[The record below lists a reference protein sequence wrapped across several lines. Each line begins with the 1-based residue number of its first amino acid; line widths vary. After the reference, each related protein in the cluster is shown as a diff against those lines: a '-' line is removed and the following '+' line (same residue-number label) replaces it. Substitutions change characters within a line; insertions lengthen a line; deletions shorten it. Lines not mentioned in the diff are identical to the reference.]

1 MVTKH
6 CLIFSDISDKMS
18 SLEKT
23 LVHDTTHK
31 QTLPRPHEDSSE
43 EHKL

>member
-6 CLIFSDISDKMS
+6 CLIFSAISDEMS

>member
-6 CLIFSDISDKMS
+6 CLIFSDISGKMS

-31 QTLPRPHEDSSE
+31 QILPRCHEDSSG